1 MSSKFVLERLAILEK
16 MTLMMVRMIK
26 SNKNITKRE
35 AMTSAKMLDQSA
47 IEALSPIDTRSFFNA
62 LSKYSIG

>member
-1 MSSKFVLERLAILEK
+1 

-47 IEALSPIDTRSFFNA
+47 IEALSPIDNRSFFNA